1 MQLKKYQLL
10 ACFVLLIQAMSV
22 KAQVGNTMTVA
33 GKGENGYT
41 NGVKANAR
49 FSNPIDI
56 AFDKNGNAYVTEDGT
71 KCIRKISAFGDVT
84 LFAGA
89 NNSKTGLEDGFGAA
103 ARFTTPLGIAV
114 HPITGDIYVAD
125 ANRIRKISPTGLVS
139 TFAGAENNAVGY
151 ADGSPAH
158 AKFNYL
164 SDIAIDDDGNIYVA
178 DRNNNRIRKY
188 TAATNTFTTI
198 AGSSAGFADGNG
210 AQAQFK
216 GPTQLAVDANGN
228 VFVSDRGN
236 FRIRKITSKGVVTTI
251 AGNGSNVSSD
261 GNGNSAGMSD
271 PFGIAV
277 AQDGNIYVSEYN
289 RHAIR
294 KIDTKG
300 NVSTLSGGAEF
311 GLADGIGTKAK
322 LKNPAG
328 IIAAA
333 DGNLYFVERANATV
347 RTVLLSD
354 SKTKPLMAAYNAT
367 IDYTS
372 KVPQATF
379 SNTLAAQEKELKNDP
394 LLKRFAKS
402 RQDLA
407 VDKHR
412 PFYHFISPE
421 GRLND
426 PNGLSYWK
434 GNWHLFYQAYPPE
447 DPRQHWGHAVSKD
460 LINWKDLPH
469 AIYPNPEK
477 QVYSGSA
484 FVEENRVIA
493 MYHGTEVGSMVAVS
507 DDPLLLN
514 WKKLNDG
521 KPVIALPK
529 PGEKLPYN
537 VFDPFVWKKDGM
549 YYTVLAGVRPV
560 GPGGKNMRAEFLFK
574 SSDLLKWEY
583 MHPFLENDTYGLAG
597 DDGACPYFWPIG
609 DKGKYILVHFSH
621 KSGGKYLI
629 GDYDQKRDKFVVTD
643 GGNFNHGPVGNGGVH
658 APSAY
663 PDGKGGVVVIFNMN
677 SGKPNGGNSFT
688 EMMSLPRLLTL
699 DSRGKLAQQPVGDLA
714 SLRTDKVEQQNVVLP
729 ANKEVVFNKIQ
740 GDAMEI
746 NLEIDLKKS
755 ASFEL
760 NVLRSPDKEEYTRI
774 IFYKDGG
781 YPDREYPGK
790 PERASAIA
798 IDNSNSSILANVRP
812 RITETGDVWLEKNET
827 VKLRIFID
835 KSIVE
840 VFANDKQCLS
850 VRTYP
855 GRDDSKGVSITAK
868 GNEALLKSIQAWQ
881 MKSIY

>member
-1 MQLKKYQLL
+1 
-10 ACFVLLIQAMSV
+10 
-22 KAQVGNTMTVA
+22 
-33 GKGENGYT
+33 
-41 NGVKANAR
+41 
-49 FSNPIDI
+49 
-56 AFDKNGNAYVTEDGT
+56 
-71 KCIRKISAFGDVT
+71 
-84 LFAGA
+84 
-89 NNSKTGLEDGFGAA
+89 LEDGLGAA
-103 ARFTTPLGIAV
+103 SRFTTPLGIAV

-151 ADGSPAH
+151 ADGSPAA

-164 SDIAIDDDGNIYVA
+164 SDIAIDNDGNIYVA

-210 AQAQFK
+210 TQALLK

-228 VFVSDRGN
+228 VFVTDRGN
-236 FRIRKITSKGVVTTI
+236 FRIRKITNKGIVTTI

-261 GNGNSAGMSD
+261 GNSSAAGISD

-289 RHAIR
+289 RHVIR

-311 GLADGIGTKAK
+311 GLADGIGAKAK

-521 KPVIALPK
+521 KPVIKLPK

-549 YYTVLAGVRPV
+549 R
-560 GPGGKNMRAEFLFK
+560 
-574 SSDLLKWEY
+574 
-583 MHPFLENDTYGLAG
+583 
-597 DDGACPYFWPIG
+597 
-609 DKGKYILVHFSH
+609 
-621 KSGGKYLI
+621 
-629 GDYDQKRDKFVVTD
+629 
-643 GGNFNHGPVGNGGVH
+643 
-658 APSAY
+658 
-663 PDGKGGVVVIFNMN
+663 
-677 SGKPNGGNSFT
+677 
-688 EMMSLPRLLTL
+688 
-699 DSRGKLAQQPVGDLA
+699 
-714 SLRTDKVEQQNVVLP
+714 
-729 ANKEVVFNKIQ
+729 
-740 GDAMEI
+740 
-746 NLEIDLKKS
+746 
-755 ASFEL
+755 
-760 NVLRSPDKEEYTRI
+760 
-774 IFYKDGG
+774 
-781 YPDREYPGK
+781 
-790 PERASAIA
+790 
-798 IDNSNSSILANVRP
+798 
-812 RITETGDVWLEKNET
+812 
-827 VKLRIFID
+827 
-835 KSIVE
+835 
-840 VFANDKQCLS
+840 
-850 VRTYP
+850 
-855 GRDDSKGVSITAK
+855 
-868 GNEALLKSIQAWQ
+868 
-881 MKSIY
+881 